1 MGGAEDGCRVDIFVP
16 VETKDDGFGD
26 GERFLCAG
34 SLYRFDPRKWL
45 DSQCEEVE
53 PME

>member
-1 MGGAEDGCRVDIFVP
+1 MDSFVTVD
-16 VETKDDGFGD
+16 TKDDGLVD
-26 GERFLCAG
+26 GEKFLSAG

-53 PME
+53 PMG